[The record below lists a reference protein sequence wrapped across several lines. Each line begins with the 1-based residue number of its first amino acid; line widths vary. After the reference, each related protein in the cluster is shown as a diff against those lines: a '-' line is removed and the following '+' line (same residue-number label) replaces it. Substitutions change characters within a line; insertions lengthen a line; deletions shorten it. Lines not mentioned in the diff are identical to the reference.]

1 MSQRVSAGSVARA
14 DEPLAVCTI
23 ISKNYL
29 AQARTLAESLERE
42 SPGVRLFVLVVDR
55 IENRFERSREPFEV
69 VELDELAIPR
79 WQRLCFRY
87 SVLELCTAVK
97 PTWLRYL
104 LERRG
109 ISRLAYLD
117 PDILVLDTLGPLA
130 ELLSRAS
137 VILTPHLTE
146 PLPLDGQTPTEI
158 NILQAGTYN
167 LGFIALRAGATATRL
182 LTWWEERLATA
193 CRVDVEHGLFVDQ
206 KWIDLVPGYFEDV
219 LVLREPGY
227 NVAYWNLSQRVL
239 TQRDGRWLS
248 NGEPCYFF
256 HFSGYDP
263 RRPQMLSTHQDRLE
277 PVHLREATALF
288 DAYRER
294 LLANGFEE
302 SIQWPYSFDAFD
314 NGFPILDAMRR
325 TYAELKDPDRFG
337 DPFETSS
344 PNSFFP
350 WVTQGDLPDKTAS
363 AAEPEC
369 SSRTPPALVGLP
381 KRTLGV
387 NVAGYFRSEKGVG
400 EGVRALLKALEA
412 AGIPFVL
419 NDVTDSRSENRHEVA
434 QPFCEQNP
442 YSISLL
448 HINADQV
455 PGFAQARGPDYF
467 RDRHT
472 IAVWNWELATF
483 PRPFHESFNYVDE
496 IWCPSTFTQRAVAAA
511 TLLPVHCVPY
521 AIMVPD
527 CCCGAERRTLG
538 LPENAFVFL
547 FAFDFTSGIQRKNP
561 FAVVEAFQKAFGN
574 RADVHLVLKATHGNT
589 EPQALDRLRRTCAG
603 CGNVSFLDAVL
614 DRERMWALVAA
625 CDAVVSLHRSEGFG
639 LLLAEAM
646 ALGKPTIATAYSAN
660 SDFMTTE
667 NSLLV
672 NYRLVKNHIEWGP
685 YARGALWA
693 DPNVNHAAALMRRL
707 VDEPDLRERLGKR
720 ARQDMAQ
727 SHSQQRIG
735 EIIRT
740 RLDAILSDGERPSR
754 ATAHFATARDMQ
766 RFADVVREFAVDW
779 PRPVRSSRRLVGPL
793 IDRLRTA
800 LLRLLRPF
808 LLPQAALCQ
817 ALYAT
822 LANLQ
827 QSIRDQQRLLI
838 DSKRSLSGV
847 PASTPVTGPS
857 EDSSASAS
865 SPDFRS
871 NDDRRAA

>member
-14 DEPLAVCTI
+14 DEPLDVCTI

-29 AQARTLAESLERE
+29 AQARTLAESLDRE

-69 VELDELAIPR
+69 VELEELAIPH

-97 PTWLRYL
+97 PTWLLYL

-117 PDILVLDTLGPLA
+117 PDILVLNTLGPLA
-130 ELLSRAS
+130 ELLTRAS

-193 CRVDVEHGLFVDQ
+193 CRVDLEHGLFVDQ

-227 NVAYWNLSQRVL
+227 NVAYWNFSQRVL

-248 NGEPCYFF
+248 NGQPCYFL

-288 DAYRER
+288 DYYAER

-302 SIQWPYSFDAFD
+302 SIRWPYSFATFD
-314 NGFPILDAMRR
+314 NGFPILDALRR
-325 TYAELKDPDRFG
+325 TYAELKDRDRFG

-344 PNSFFP
+344 ANSFFH
-350 WVTQGDLPDKTAS
+350 WVTQGDRPQQGTVPQL
-363 AAEPEC
+363 EC
-369 SSRTPPALVGLP
+369 SSQTPPALVGLP
-381 KRTLGV
+381 KRSLGV

-400 EGVRALLKALEA
+400 EGARALLKALDA

-419 NDVTDSRSENRHEVA
+419 NDVADSRSKNRHDVGR
-434 QPFCEQNP
+434 PVCEQNP
-442 YSISLL
+442 YSINLL

-455 PGFAQARGPDYF
+455 PGFVQARGPDYF
-467 RDRHT
+467 RGRYT
-472 IAVWNWELATF
+472 IGVWNWELATF
-483 PRPFHESFNYVDE
+483 PRPFHESFNCVDE
-496 IWCPSTFTQRAVAAA
+496 VWCPSTFTQRAVAAA
-511 TLLPVHCVPY
+511 TLISVHCVPY
-521 AIMVPD
+521 AITPPD
-527 CCCGAERRTLG
+527 SCCRLDRQTFE
-538 LPENAFVFL
+538 LPEHAFVFL

-561 FAVVEAFQKAFGN
+561 FAIVHAFQKAFGN
-574 RADVHLVLKATHGNT
+574 RADVHLVLKTTHGDK
-589 EPQALDRLRRTCAG
+589 EPQALDRLRRACAG
-603 CGNVSFLDAVL
+603 RDNVSFLDVVL
-614 DRERMWALVAA
+614 DRGQMLGLIAA

-646 ALGKPTIATAYSAN
+646 ATGKPTIATAYSAN
-660 SDFMTTE
+660 TDFMTPE

-672 NYRLVKNHIEWGP
+672 SYRLTKNHIEWGP

-693 DPNVNHAAALMRRL
+693 DPNVNEAAVLMRRL
-707 VDEPDLRERLGKR
+707 VDDPHLRERLGKR

-727 SHSQQRIG
+727 SHSPHRIG
-735 EIIRT
+735 ELIRA
-740 RLDAILSDGERPSR
+740 RLAAILSDGGRSSR

-766 RFADVVREFAVDW
+766 RLAELVREFAVDW

-793 IDRLRTA
+793 IDRLRTT
-800 LLRLLRPF
+800 LLRLLRPYF
-808 LLPQAALCQ
+808 LPQAALCQ

-822 LANLQ
+822 LENLQ
-827 QSIRDQQRLLI
+827 QSVRDQQRLLI
-838 DSKRSLSGV
+838 DSRRSLPSDT
-847 PASTPVTGPS
+847 PAPPDLRS
-857 EDSSASAS
+857 EDS
-865 SPDFRS
+865 
-871 NDDRRAA
+871 RRAA